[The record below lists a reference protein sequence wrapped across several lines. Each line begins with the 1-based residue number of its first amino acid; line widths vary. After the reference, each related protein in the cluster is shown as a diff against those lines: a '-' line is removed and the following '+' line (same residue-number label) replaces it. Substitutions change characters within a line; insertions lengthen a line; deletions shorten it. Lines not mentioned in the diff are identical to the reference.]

1 MARAPS
7 SRTRRQTLGDK
18 RRVEVFKRQQLPL
31 LLSGTAALIALLF
44 SVASLAQIESLVRLE
59 SDASPFRFSSALSLL
74 SLAVALSLSA
84 TGLRKLSFAAIAPA
98 FIIALMVLYAAW
110 RDQPVWLD
118 TWSGSLFAREGHSLA
133 SAGSVITAFSVLGV
147 GAGMLLLGNSEQQK
161 PRGLLSATLSSAVLG
176 IVVMSL
182 VGWISGVVT
191 GLDWIRFDTVSVQ
204 SALILVLLAT
214 AELGLAWRSA
224 SRSLSGYP
232 QGLAIPVMVGAL
244 AASIVTARAAELQE
258 QQSANSYAE
267 LQATQVAQ
275 VLEARLVSIEDSVSR
290 ITQLMAEQQDVT
302 QSEWNNAADDYLSDL
317 PGLLVFN
324 LESDGNLRRAEG
336 DRLEDTASDAAWSV
350 AFGDGE
356 PTVGRTLGA
365 LEGASGSTLFYV
377 AATARGS
384 SGSVVRTLAVF
395 AVDPFLRASLPSTTW
410 SRFSL
415 VLGDRSGT
423 LFEHAIAD
431 ESELQ
436 LNLPVDREELG
447 WTLKLTVS
455 SDFLNKRRSALPESA
470 LGGGFLVALLLG
482 LSAHLAAQGRYRASS
497 LVAANRELSNGQ
509 ERLANLVN
517 SLLDGVLLVDG
528 RGTVEGA
535 NPAASEMFRC
545 GQGDLLGMKMESLLS
560 SSSAGFSTLLAKLK
574 TSNMDD
580 LVGGNRELMARRL
593 NDEEFPVAVAVS
605 PFQTPEGRKYAW
617 IIRDISREHEFTQE
631 RERLIKQL
639 EQQLKLNEELA
650 SRYSALAETG
660 AVGMAM
666 VDAEGRFVECNRAF
680 AKMLG
685 YEADELMQMKLQ
697 ELNHPDDKTP
707 AARYMGELI
716 RGEREA
722 YNMVKRYVCKDGSS
736 IWVDA
741 TGAAV
746 RQPDGTL
753 RNVVGIALN
762 ITERVKIREALQ
774 ASEKQL
780 RLVNKELES
789 LVYVASHDLRS
800 PLVNL
805 QGFSKQLTTSVEK
818 LEQLLDEDVLPE
830 DKRVQVFP
838 LLHDRIPEA
847 LGFIASSTMKM
858 DRLIKGLLR
867 LSRLGRSVIHPR
879 VVDMNKLMEE
889 VVGASQFMI
898 TQKGISLEVGELPP
912 CYADEDQ
919 IHQVFSN
926 LLDNAV
932 KYSSPDRAG
941 EINISGKPVDDGVEY
956 VVEDNGIGIAE
967 NHQAAIFEIFHRL
980 SPKDQ
985 IGGEGLGLS
994 VVKRIVERNEGDI
1007 RVESSP
1013 QEGSR
1018 FIVTMPA
1025 PPEGS
1030 TSFNNTE
1037 EVHLGSTIK

>member
-1 MARAPS
+1 
-7 SRTRRQTLGDK
+7 
-18 RRVEVFKRQQLPL
+18 
-31 LLSGTAALIALLF
+31 
-44 SVASLAQIESLVRLE
+44 
-59 SDASPFRFSSALSLL
+59 
-74 SLAVALSLSA
+74 
-84 TGLRKLSFAAIAPA
+84 
-98 FIIALMVLYAAW
+98 
-110 RDQPVWLD
+110 
-118 TWSGSLFAREGHSLA
+118 
-133 SAGSVITAFSVLGV
+133 
-147 GAGMLLLGNSEQQK
+147 
-161 PRGLLSATLSSAVLG
+161 
-176 IVVMSL
+176 
-182 VGWISGVVT
+182 
-191 GLDWIRFDTVSVQ
+191 
-204 SALILVLLAT
+204 
-214 AELGLAWRSA
+214 
-224 SRSLSGYP
+224 
-232 QGLAIPVMVGAL
+232 
-244 AASIVTARAAELQE
+244 
-258 QQSANSYAE
+258 
-267 LQATQVAQ
+267 
-275 VLEARLVSIEDSVSR
+275 EDSVSR

-324 LESDGNLRRAEG
+324 LESHGKLRRAEG
-336 DRLEDTASDAAWSV
+336 DRLDAAASDAAWSV
-350 AFGDGE
+350 AFGEGE
-356 PTVGRTLGA
+356 PNVGRTVGA
-365 LEGASGSTLFYV
+365 LEAASGSARFYV

-384 SGSVVRTLAVF
+384 SGAVVRTLAVF

-410 SRFSL
+410 RRFSL
-415 VLGDRSGT
+415 LLGDRSGT
-423 LFEHAIAD
+423 LFEHVISE

-436 LNLPVDREELG
+436 LSLPVDREGLG
-447 WTLKLTVS
+447 WTLGLTVS
-455 SDFLNKRRSALPESA
+455 SDFLDNRRSALPESA
-470 LGGGFLVALLLG
+470 LGGGLLVAMLLG
-482 LSAHLAAQGRYRASS
+482 LSAHLAAQGRYRALS
-497 LVAANRELSNGQ
+497 LVAANRELSDGQ

-545 GQGDLLGMKMESLLS
+545 GQSDLLGMKMESLLS
-560 SSSAGFSTLLAKLK
+560 STSAGFSTLLAKLK

-580 LVGGNRELMARRL
+580 LIGGNRELTARRL

-617 IIRDISREHEFTQE
+617 IIRDISREREFTQE

-639 EQQLKLNEELA
+639 EQQVKLNEELA

-680 AKMLG
+680 AKMVG

-697 ELNHPDDKTP
+697 DLNHPDDRTP
-707 AARYMGELI
+707 AARYMNELI

-722 YNMVKRYVCKDGSS
+722 YNMVKRYVCKDGTS

-780 RLVNKELES
+780 RMVNKELES

-919 IHQVFSN
+919 LHQVFSN
-926 LLDNAV
+926 LLDNAI
-932 KYSSPDRAG
+932 KYSSPDRPG
-941 EINISGKPVDDGVEY
+941 EISISGQPVDDGVEY
-956 VVEDNGIGIAE
+956 VVEDNGIGTAE
-967 NHQAAIFEIFHRL
+967 NHQSAIFQIFHRL

-985 IGGEGLGLS
+985 VGGEGLGLS

-1030 TSFNNTE
+1030 TSFNNTQ

>member
-18 RRVEVFKRQQLPL
+18 RWVEVFKRQRLPL
-31 LLSGTAALIALLF
+31 ILSGTAALIALLF
-44 SVASLAQIESLVRLE
+44 SVAWLAQIESLVRLDI
-59 SDASPFRFSSALSLL
+59 DASPFRFSSALSLL

-133 SAGSVITAFSVLGV
+133 SAGSVITALGVLGV
-147 GAGMLLLGNSEQQK
+147 GAGMLLLGNPEQQQ
-161 PRGLLSATLSSAVLG
+161 PRGLLSATLSSAALG
-176 IVVMSL
+176 VAVMSL
-182 VGWISGVVT
+182 VGWMSGVVT
-191 GLDWIRFDTVSVQ
+191 GLDWIRVDTVSVQ
-204 SALILVLLAT
+204 SALILALLAT

-224 SRSLSGYP
+224 MRSPSGYP

-244 AASIVTARAAELQE
+244 AASIVVARAVELQE
-258 QQSANSYAE
+258 EQSANSYAE

-275 VLEARLVSIEDSVSR
+275 VLEARLVRVEDSVSR

-324 LESDGNLRRAEG
+324 LESHGKLRRAEG
-336 DRLEDTASDAAWSV
+336 DRLDAAASDAAWSV
-350 AFGDGE
+350 AFGEGE
-356 PTVGRTLGA
+356 PNVGRTVGA
-365 LEGASGSTLFYV
+365 LEAASGSARFYI

-384 SGSVVRTLAVF
+384 SGAVVRTLAVF

-410 SRFSL
+410 TRFSL
-415 VLGDRSGT
+415 LLGDRSGT
-423 LFEHAIAD
+423 LFEHVIAD

-436 LNLPVDREELG
+436 LSLPVEREGLG
-447 WTLKLTVS
+447 WTLGLTVS
-455 SDFLNKRRSALPESA
+455 SDFLDNRRSALPESA
-470 LGGGFLVALLLG
+470 LGGGLLVAMLLG
-482 LSAHLAAQGRYRASS
+482 LSAHLAAQGRYRALS
-497 LVAANRELSNGQ
+497 LVAANRELSDGQ

-560 SSSAGFSTLLAKLK
+560 ESSVGFSALLTKLK

-593 NDEEFPVAVAVS
+593 DDDEFPVAVAVS

-617 IIRDISREHEFTQE
+617 IIRDISREREFTQE

-639 EQQLKLNEELA
+639 EQQVKLNEELA
-650 SRYSALAETG
+650 SRYSALVETG

-680 AKMLG
+680 AKMVG

-697 ELNHPDDKTP
+697 DLNHPDDRTP
-707 AARYMGELI
+707 AARYMNEMI
-716 RGEREA
+716 RGERES
-722 YNMVKRYVCKDGSS
+722 YNMVKRYVHKDGSS
-736 IWVDA
+736 VWVDA

-746 RQPDGTL
+746 READGSL

-762 ITERVKIREALQ
+762 ITERVRIREALQ

-780 RLVNKELES
+780 LMVNKELES

-818 LEQLLDEDVLPE
+818 LERLLDEDTIPE
-830 DKRVQVFP
+830 EKHALVYP
-838 LLHDRIPEA
+838 LLHERIPEA

-867 LSRLGRSVIHPR
+867 LSRLGRVVLRPRMVDMDKVIH
-879 VVDMNKLMEE
+879 E
-889 VVGASQFMI
+889 VVGAAQFI
-898 TQKGISLEVGELPP
+898 ISERGISLEIDELPS

-919 IHQVFSN
+919 VHQVFSN
-926 LLDNAV
+926 LLDNAI
-932 KYSSPDRAG
+932 KYLAPDRAG
-941 EINISGKPVDDGVEY
+941 EITISATRLDGSVEY
-956 VVEDNGIGIAE
+956 IVADNGLGIAE
-967 NHQAAIFEIFHRL
+967 DHQNAIFEIFHRL
-980 SPKDQ
+980 SPKDAA
-985 IGGEGLGLS
+985 GGEGLGLS
-994 VVKRIVERNEGDI
+994 VVKRIVERNNGGV
-1007 RVESSP
+1007 RVESKLG
-1013 QEGSR
+1013 EGSR
-1018 FIVTMPA
+1018 FIVTLPA
-1025 PPEGS
+1025 VPGIAS
-1030 TSFNNTE
+1030 KVNTIE
-1037 EVHLGSTIK
+1037 KVQHDIAVG